1 MMMDSTRNLTYASIE
16 GEGAC
21 SGGRIMGQSRG
32 TLLSSHNADAS
43 RKGKRM
49 AVWGNY
55 EYIVTLLRLC

>member
-1 MMMDSTRNLTYASIE
+1 MMDSTRNLTYASIE
-16 GEGAC
+16 GEGCLFGWANH
-21 SGGRIMGQSRG
+21 G
-32 TLLSSHNADAS
+32 TITWHVVVVIYADAS